1 MIIRDVL
8 NGKRDKCVRK
18 ALTSD
23 VKKSKHLAIAFRRNG
38 SLISSATN
46 QLILGNPNQFSIHAE
61 ISLINKLHKIKA
73 KERFGNIT
81 ILVMRFSKQH
91 GWRLSRPC
99 PNCKRILEKYGV
111 DTILFTV
118 NNEKVESV

>member
-1 MIIRDVL
+1 MTIRDVL
-8 NGKRDKCVRK
+8 NGKRDECVRK

-46 QLILGNPNQFSIHAE
+46 QLVLGNPKQFSIHAE
-61 ISLINKLHKIKA
+61 ISLINKLRKIKA

-81 ILVMRFSKQH
+81 ILVMRFSKRH
-91 GWRLSRPC
+91 GWKLSRPC
-99 PNCKRILEKYGV
+99 PNCQRILEKYGV
-111 DTILFTV
+111 NTILFTV
-118 NNEKVESV
+118 DNEIVGEI